1 MQFFKEQVTT
11 EMYLLDIF
19 YLMASA
25 SLILLV
31 GAIGLID
38 AGLVRRKNVLETWIG
53 KLVSAFVAAAA
64 FTLIGYGIWNWQYFT
79 MAGVPNPLGESIKA
93 WWLGGTNLTTF
104 AQNLDPKVVYE
115 ADVFQV
121 FFVFFIAYAA
131 VLGALL
137 HSAGLERVK
146 ALPMFVICAVA
157 GGLIMPV
164 LAYLTWGSASWLTR
178 NGTHDYMGV
187 FSLYLLVGVWG
198 LILAWRAGP
207 RLGAFTPHSG
217 TRGPVPHNLGLS
229 AAGVGLILF
238 AVPFLALGCGF
249 IVPGTGYFGVSMTTS
264 GFGIAASNVFVAFCG
279 GAISGAIIAYI
290 TKNPI
295 TALLGPVAGYIGG
308 GASADIVNPWLMF
321 LIAMGGPVVFYAGY
335 RLMLRLRID
344 DKKIVPLTLGTG
356 IYGALIPG
364 IVKWG
369 TPTGGFFGIT
379 EGPYAFQGAE
389 INLWWQL
396 IGVGVV
402 VAIAGVSGLI
412 VILGLEKTI
421 GLRVKEDVELVGLDE
436 SFWSAP
442 PAPDIDGPPH
452 ELAGGYAPTPAA
464 RQGAPGT
471 ATATAMSAPPPP
483 RPMDHE
489 GRTRLP

>member
-11 EMYLLDIF
+11 EMYLLDVF

-25 SLILLV
+25 TLILLV

-53 KLVSAFVAAAA
+53 KLVSALVAGGA
-64 FTLIGYGIWNWQYFT
+64 FTVIGYGIWNWQYFT

-93 WWLGGTNLTTF
+93 WWLGGTNLTTY
-104 AQNLDPKVVYE
+104 AQNLNPEAVYE

-131 VLGALL
+131 VVGALL

-146 ALPMFVICAVA
+146 AAPMFIMCAIA
-157 GGLIMPV
+157 GGLIMPI

-187 FSLYLLVGVWG
+187 FSLYLLVGVWS
-198 LILAWRAGP
+198 LILVWRVGP
-207 RLGAFTPHSG
+207 RLGAFTPHPG
-217 TRGPVPHNLGLS
+217 TRGPIPHNLGLS

-249 IVPGTGYFGVSMTTS
+249 IVPETGYFGVSMTTS
-264 GFGIAASNVFVAFCG
+264 GFGIAASNIFVAFCG

-295 TALLGPVAGYIGG
+295 TALLGPVTGYIAG
-308 GASADIVNPWLMF
+308 GASADIVHPWLMF
-321 LIAMGGPVVFYAGY
+321 LIAAGGPVCFYATY
-335 RLMLRLRID
+335 RLMLRLRLD

-356 IYGALIPG
+356 LYGALIPG

-389 INLWWQL
+389 INLWWQA
-396 IGVGVV
+396 IGVAVV
-402 VAIAGVSGLI
+402 VGIAAVSGLI
-412 VILGLEKTI
+412 VIIGLEKTI
-421 GLRVKEDVELVGLDE
+421 GLRVKEDIELLGLDE
-436 SFWSAP
+436 SIWSVP
-442 PAPDIDGPPH
+442 PEPNVDGPPH
-452 ELAGGYAPTPAA
+452 EVVSGYPGDAGSREQTP
-464 RQGAPGT
+464 G
-471 ATATAMSAPPPP
+471 ATATAMTASPPPP
-483 RPMDHE
+483 RMGPG
-489 GRTRLP
+489 GRTQLP